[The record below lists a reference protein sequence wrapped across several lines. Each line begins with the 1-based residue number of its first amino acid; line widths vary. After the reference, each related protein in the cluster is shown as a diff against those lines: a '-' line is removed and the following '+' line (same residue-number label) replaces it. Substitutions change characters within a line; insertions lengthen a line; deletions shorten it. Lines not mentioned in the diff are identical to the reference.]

1 MSKDDRVDPTRV
13 RDQPALR
20 TSGGTIWLIVG
31 GLLALVSLAILVP
44 MQWLRANE
52 VATIG
57 VITVAVLYTVMIVV
71 RFTVNKRRRRLGILA
86 TCMIAMAVIALGSVA
101 AVTAVEWNT
110 L

>member
-20 TSGGTIWLIVG
+20 TSDGTSWLILG
-31 GLLALVSLAILVP
+31 GLFTLVSLAMLIP

-57 VITVAVLYTVMIVV
+57 AIAVAILYAVMIVV